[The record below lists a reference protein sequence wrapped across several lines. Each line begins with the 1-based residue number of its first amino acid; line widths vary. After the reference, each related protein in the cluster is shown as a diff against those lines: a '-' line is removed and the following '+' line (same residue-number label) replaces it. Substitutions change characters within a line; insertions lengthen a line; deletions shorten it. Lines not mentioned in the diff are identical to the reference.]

1 MARNICQF
9 MKLRLC
15 ITYMISSLEEYFINT
30 FSFFACVMLCLGC
43 LLFLEVHSDSQQQHQ
58 QQQQQQQQSQEIQQQ
73 NHQTNN
79 LSPEPD
85 KNVPANSD
93 KTVELTKTTT
103 PSSGDSEK
111 PPETNPTDRTETV
124 HDTGVDSPSLESQF
138 FESFEESIGA
148 RILPPGKWPGVLDYF
163 NDDQNELNWFV
174 CLDNVKSRY
183 LENPGS
189 M

>member
-1 MARNICQF
+1 
-9 MKLRLC
+9 
-15 ITYMISSLEEYFINT
+15 MISSLEDYSINT

-58 QQQQQQQQSQEIQQQ
+58 QQQQQQQQLQQQQQSQEIQQQ

-93 KTVELTKTTT
+93 KTVELTKTAT

-111 PPETNPTDRTETV
+111 PPETNPSDRTETV

-148 RILPPGKWPGVLDYF
+148 RIQPPGKWSGVLDYF
-163 NDDQNELNWFV
+163 NDDQSELDWFV
-174 CLDNVKSRY
+174 FLDNVNARY